1 MQCCQSLHH
10 QGSYAGKGEPFGYR
24 YGISCVDRHIFGV
37 SASATESKERHGNSR
52 PKPSAVDAFTHFLD
66 HSGNFD
72 AQQHR
77 QQRRHRAAVSAL
89 PQITQKVLI
98 QQLREMEKHGLVTRQ
113 IFAEVPAR
121 VEYSATEVGL
131 ELEPVLLALCKR
143 GQKHAEA
150 QDEANDI
157 ADCIVRPRNGARLA
171 A

>member
-1 MQCCQSLHH
+1 MTEIVKRLPALPAERALKVI
-10 QGSYAGKGEPFGYR
+10 AGRWK
-24 YGISCVDRHIFGV
+24 
-37 SASATESKERHGNSR
+37 
-52 PKPSAVDAFTHFLD
+52 AVLLYHL
-66 HSGNFD
+66 FD
-72 AQQHR
+72 APKR
-77 QQRRHRAAVSAL
+77 LSELKRLVPEIS
-89 PQITQKVLI
+89 QKVLI

-131 ELEPVLLALCKR
+131 ELEPVLLALCKW

>member
-1 MQCCQSLHH
+1 MTAPIKKLPRLPVERALKVI
-10 QGSYAGKGEPFGYR
+10 AGRWKPIILYYLFDG
-24 YGISCVDRHIFGV
+24 
-37 SASATESKERHGNSR
+37 
-52 PKPSAVDAFTHFLD
+52 PKRLSELK
-66 HSGNFD
+66 
-72 AQQHR
+72 R
-77 QQRRHRAAVSAL
+77 ML

-143 GQKHAEA
+143 GRKHAEA
-150 QDEANDI
+150 QDETNDI
-157 ADCIVRPRNGARLA
+157 ADCIVRPRNRARLA

>member
-1 MQCCQSLHH
+1 ML
-10 QGSYAGKGEPFGYR
+10 
-24 YGISCVDRHIFGV
+24 
-37 SASATESKERHGNSR
+37 
-52 PKPSAVDAFTHFLD
+52 PK
-66 HSGNFD
+66 
-72 AQQHR
+72 
-77 QQRRHRAAVSAL
+77 
-89 PQITQKVLI
+89 ITQKVLI

-131 ELEPVLLALCKR
+131 ELEPVLLALCKW

-157 ADCIVRPRNGARLA
+157 ADCIVRPRNRARLA